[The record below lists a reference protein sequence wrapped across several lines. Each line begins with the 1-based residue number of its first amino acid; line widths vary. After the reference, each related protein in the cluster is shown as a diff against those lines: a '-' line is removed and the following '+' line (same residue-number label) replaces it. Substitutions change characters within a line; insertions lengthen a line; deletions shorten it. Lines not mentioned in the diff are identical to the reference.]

1 MHGLKFTLTP
11 AGVARVHDAVIC
23 LSKFSETVSIEA
35 RPDKV
40 NEIWS
45 SSSSLIIFYSTHL
58 LLFLQL
64 SLTAL
69 NSSKSAYACFCLDGA
84 DFFDEYLYSSNFSE
98 RKRPDGVVEARFT
111 CQVYNKVYF

>member
-1 MHGLKFTLTP
+1 
-11 AGVARVHDAVIC
+11 
-23 LSKFSETVSIEA
+23 
-35 RPDKV
+35 
-40 NEIWS
+40 
-45 SSSSLIIFYSTHL
+45 
-58 LLFLQL
+58 LFLQL

-111 CQVYNKVYF
+111 CQVYNKVYFDIQFSQETDVLTLFGGFAFCFQIQAS